1 VRRLLVLAAVILAIL
16 LANVRVVRVT
26 DHAMAPSLQPGDLL
40 VLGPGAL
47 QPGDVALLSDP
58 AEPDRRVL
66 RRVVGLPGHAVRV
79 TAGQLEVDGQR
90 ARIREMGRS
99 ETHLTLSENNRWLVQ
114 QRLLPGRKSPKAE
127 TVPPGSVWLL
137 ADARDEAVD
146 SRWWGPVDE
155 DLVSSKVWLRMGKSN
170 AWRGS
175 WALRAQDGPWRV
187 PPPQ

>member
-1 VRRLLVLAAVILAIL
+1 VVLLAIL

-47 QPGDVALLSDP
+47 EPGDVALLADP

-66 RRVVGLPGHAVRV
+66 RRVVGLPGHSVRV
-79 TAGQLEVDGQR
+79 TAGRLEVDGQK
-90 ARIREMGRS
+90 ARIREMGRT
-99 ETHLTLSENNRWLVQ
+99 ETHLTLSENNAWLVQ
-114 QRLLPGRKSPKAE
+114 QRLLPTRASPQPE
-127 TVPPGSVWLL
+127 TVPPGFTWLL

-146 SRWWGPVDE
+146 SRWWGPVDNN
-155 DLVSSKVWLRMGKSN
+155 LVSSKVWLRIGKSN
-170 AWRGS
+170 AWRGA
-175 WALRAQDGPWRV
+175 WATRAQDGPWRV